1 MRLIGTFVNACFLCY
16 TAFIGRQQRAAIQK
30 AGKEYSIHMKVKK
43 PVTGSLVERGGY
55 YHTLINAYVN
65 GQRKVISRT
74 TGLPVKNNYRRALK
88 ILEERKQ
95 EYDESGLSGMLTMEE
110 RQRNTSV
117 LLSEYMLKFVERKK
131 DKISPV
137 TYDGYA
143 NMGKGR
149 IRHFFDPLGVTISSL
164 TPQLIEDFLD
174 TIADDGCNSSTQQR
188 YYQIIG
194 ACLKNAV
201 RKDHI
206 DKNPIEKVDRPKRAK
221 FTASYYTRDEALHL
235 LECVRDETCYIPI
248 LLGLF
253 YGMRRSEATGLQWSS
268 VDFENNQIHI
278 DHKAYVQSIKG
289 KTQVVI
295 TDVMKTD
302 ASKRTLPLIPQVREE
317 LLKHKKKQEEYRRA
331 FGRSYCREWKGCV
344 CVDPSGN
351 ILSPDF
357 VTSHF
362 GQLLTK
368 YGLRKI
374 RFHDLRHTCASLL
387 VAQGVPMKQIQLWL
401 GHSTF
406 STTADIYSH
415 LSTAAMNEP
424 ASCMA
429 GLLTG
434 PEKED
439 KGPSNIEK
447 SF

>member
-1 MRLIGTFVNACFLCY
+1 
-16 TAFIGRQQRAAIQK
+16 
-30 AGKEYSIHMKVKK
+30 MKVKK

-137 TYDGYA
+137 TYEGYA
-143 NMGKGR
+143 NMVKGR

-253 YGMRRSEATGLQWSS
+253 YGMRRSEVTGLQWSS

-331 FGRSYCREWKGCV
+331 FGRSYCREWKDCV

-415 LSTAAMNEP
+415 LSTAAMDEP

-439 KGPSNIEK
+439 NGQSI
-447 SF
+447 

>member
-1 MRLIGTFVNACFLCY
+1 
-16 TAFIGRQQRAAIQK
+16 
-30 AGKEYSIHMKVKK
+30 MKVKK

-143 NMGKGR
+143 NMVKGR

>member
-1 MRLIGTFVNACFLCY
+1 
-16 TAFIGRQQRAAIQK
+16 
-30 AGKEYSIHMKVKK
+30 MKVKK

-65 GQRKVISRT
+65 GQRNVISRT

>member
-1 MRLIGTFVNACFLCY
+1 
-16 TAFIGRQQRAAIQK
+16 
-30 AGKEYSIHMKVKK
+30 MKVKK

-143 NMGKGR
+143 NMVKGR

-331 FGRSYCREWKGCV
+331 FGRSYCREWKDCV

-415 LSTAAMNEP
+415 LSTAAMDEP

-429 GLLTG
+429 GLLTDLG
-434 PEKED
+434 KED

>member
-1 MRLIGTFVNACFLCY
+1 
-16 TAFIGRQQRAAIQK
+16 
-30 AGKEYSIHMKVKK
+30 MKVTK

-65 GQRKVISRT
+65 GKRRIISRT

-88 ILEERKQ
+88 VLEDRKK

-110 RQRNTSV
+110 RRRNTSI
-117 LLSEYMLKFVERKK
+117 LLSEYMTKFVERKK
-131 DKISPV
+131 DTISPV
-137 TYDGYA
+137 TYEGYT
-143 NMGKGR
+143 NMINGR
-149 IRHFFDPLGVTISSL
+149 IRRFFDPLGVTIGSL

-174 TIADDGCNSSTQQR
+174 SIIDDGCNSSTQLR

-194 ACLKNAV
+194 NCLKSAV

-206 DKNPIEKVDRPKRAK
+206 DRNPIEKVDRPRRAK
-221 FTASYYTRDEALHL
+221 FTAAYYSKEEALHL
-235 LECVRDETCYIPI
+235 LECAKGEVCYIPV

-278 DHKAYVQSIKG
+278 DHKAYVASLKG
-289 KTQVVI
+289 KARVCI

-317 LLKHKKKQEEYRRA
+317 LLKHKARQEEYRRS
-331 FGRSYCREWKGCV
+331 FGRSYNKEWIGCV
-344 CVDPSGN
+344 CVDPTGN

-357 VTSHF
+357 VTRHF
-362 GQLLTK
+362 GLLLTEH
-368 YGLRKI
+368 GLRHI

-401 GHSTF
+401 GHSTY

-415 LSTAAMNEP
+415 LSTAAMAEP
-424 ASCMA
+424 ADCIA
-429 GLLTG
+429 DLLIG
-434 PEKED
+434 PEKESD
-439 KGPSNIEK
+439 GQ
-447 SF
+447 

>member
-1 MRLIGTFVNACFLCY
+1 
-16 TAFIGRQQRAAIQK
+16 
-30 AGKEYSIHMKVKK
+30 MKVKK

>member
-1 MRLIGTFVNACFLCY
+1 
-16 TAFIGRQQRAAIQK
+16 
-30 AGKEYSIHMKVKK
+30 MKVTK

-65 GQRKVISRT
+65 GKRKIISRT

-88 ILEERKQ
+88 VLEDRKK

-110 RQRNTSV
+110 RRLNTSI
-117 LLSEYMLKFVERKK
+117 LLSEYMSKFVERKK
-131 DKISPV
+131 DRISPV
-137 TYDGYA
+137 TYEGYT
-143 NMGKGR
+143 NMIKGR
-149 IRHFFDPLGVTISSL
+149 IRRFFDPLGVTIGSL

-194 ACLKNAV
+194 CCLKNAA

-206 DKNPIEKVDRPKRAK
+206 DRNPIEKVDRPKRAK
-221 FTASYYTRDEALHL
+221 FTAAYYSKDEALQL
-235 LECVRDETCYIPI
+235 LRCAKDEPCYIPV
-248 LLGLF
+248 LLGIF

-278 DHKAYVQSIKG
+278 DHKAYVESLKG
-289 KTQVVI
+289 KAQVFI

-302 ASKRTLPLIPQVREE
+302 ASKRTLPLIPHVREE
-317 LLKHKKKQEEYRRA
+317 LLKHKARQEEYRRS
-331 FGRSYCREWKGCV
+331 FGRSYNKEWTDCV
-344 CVDPSGN
+344 CVDPTGN

-357 VTSHF
+357 VTKHF
-362 GQLLTK
+362 GLLLTEH
-368 YGLRKI
+368 GLRHI

-401 GHSTF
+401 GHSTY

-415 LSTAAMNEP
+415 LSTAAMGEP
-424 ASCMA
+424 ASCIA
-429 GLLTG
+429 DLLTG
-434 PEKED
+434 PGKELEGQSDAGTEK
-439 KGPSNIEK
+439 GV
-447 SF
+447 

>member
-1 MRLIGTFVNACFLCY
+1 
-16 TAFIGRQQRAAIQK
+16 
-30 AGKEYSIHMKVKK
+30 MKVKK

-137 TYDGYA
+137 TYEGYA
-143 NMGKGR
+143 NTVKGR

-206 DKNPIEKVDRPKRAK
+206 DKSPIEKVDRPKRAK

-302 ASKRTLPLIPQVREE
+302 ASKRTLPLIPQMREE

-331 FGRSYCREWKGCV
+331 FGRSYCREWKDCV

-415 LSTAAMNEP
+415 LSTAAMDEP
-424 ASCMA
+424 ANCMA
-429 GLLTG
+429 GLLTEAG
-434 PEKED
+434 A
-439 KGPSNIEK
+439 N
-447 SF
+447 